1 MRHADNLT
9 VRPDDLIFDNVSL
22 NFGGKSV
29 LHGLSFRVPAG
40 GCVALMGASGSGKT
54 SVLKLAAQLLTPTAG
69 RVSGGGRISMQFQ
82 EPRLLPWRNAAEN
95 VNLVLSDTA
104 KTLPESLT
112 WLTSVDLRDAVGLYP
127 DELSGGMAQRVALCR
142 ALAAPADTV
151 LLDEPFRG
159 LDPDTRHRVMTVVRQ
174 ATCAAGRTLLL
185 VTPAEEDA
193 ILHAATNKSRME
205 RSNTNDYKQSVTAE
219 ANLRDMAELLAKQR
233 QEKEPLI
240 HCGVYLDIAATD
252 TEKLRTAR
260 DTVTRNTILLTSTAF
275 SLLQSEPSVRAH
287 HCPSEHLCVRP
298 GT

>member
-9 VRPDDLIFDNVSL
+9 ARPDDLIFDNVSL

-69 RVSGGGRISMQFQ
+69 CVSGGGRISMQFQ

-112 WLTSVDLRDAVGLYP
+112 WLTSVDLRDAAGLYP

-159 LDPDTRHRVMTVVRQ
+159 LDPDTRRRVMTVVRQ

-185 VTPAEEDA
+185 
-193 ILHAATNKSRME
+193 
-205 RSNTNDYKQSVTAE
+205 E
-219 ANLRDMAELLAKQR
+219 A
-233 QEKEPLI
+233 
-240 HCGVYLDIAATD
+240 VFFTD
-252 TEKLRTAR
+252 RIIRL
-260 DTVTRNTILLTSTAF
+260 
-275 SLLQSEPSVRAH
+275 P
-287 HCPSEHLCVRP
+287 
-298 GT
+298 

>member
-9 VRPDDLIFDNVSL
+9 ARPDDLIFDNVSL

-54 SVLKLAAQLLTPTAG
+54 SVLKLAAQLLTPTVG

-112 WLTSVDLRDAVGLYP
+112 WLTSVDLRDAAGLYP

-159 LDPDTRHRVMTVVRQ
+159 LDPDTRRRVMTVVP
-174 ATCAAGRTLLL
+174 AGNLRGGQN
-185 VTPAEEDA
+185 ASA
-193 ILHAATNKSRME
+193 GHARRGGSGIFYRPHHSLT
-205 RSNTNDYKQSVTAE
+205 VTA
-219 ANLRDMAELLAKQR
+219 ASR
-233 QEKEPLI
+233 
-240 HCGVYLDIAATD
+240 
-252 TEKLRTAR
+252 
-260 DTVTRNTILLTSTAF
+260 
-275 SLLQSEPSVRAH
+275 
-287 HCPSEHLCVRP
+287 
-298 GT
+298 

>member
-9 VRPDDLIFDNVSL
+9 ARPDDLIFDNVSL

-54 SVLKLAAQLLTPTAG
+54 SVLKLAAQLLTPTVG

-112 WLTSVDLRDAVGLYP
+112 WLTSVDLCDAAGLYP

-159 LDPDTRHRVMTVVRQ
+159 LDPDTRRRVMTVVRQ

-185 VTPAEEDA
+185 VT
-193 ILHAATNKSRME
+193 HA
-205 RSNTNDYKQSVTAE
+205 
-219 ANLRDMAELLAKQR
+219 
-233 QEKEPLI
+233 EKEA
-240 HCGVYLDIAATD
+240 VFFTD
-252 TEKLRTAR
+252 RIIRL
-260 DTVTRNTILLTSTAF
+260 
-275 SLLQSEPSVRAH
+275 P
-287 HCPSEHLCVRP
+287 
-298 GT
+298 

>member
-1 MRHADNLT
+1 MRHADDLT
-9 VRPDDLIFDNVSL
+9 ARPDDLIFDNVSL

-54 SVLKLAAQLLTPTAG
+54 SVLKLAAQLLTPTTG

-112 WLTSVDLRDAVGLYP
+112 WLTSVDLRDAAGLYP

-159 LDPDTRHRVMTVVRQ
+159 LDPDTRRRVMTVVRQ
-174 ATCAAGRTLLL
+174 ATRAAGRTLLL
-185 VTPAEEDA
+185 VTHAEE
-193 ILHAATNKSRME
+193 
-205 RSNTNDYKQSVTAE
+205 E
-219 ANLRDMAELLAKQR
+219 A
-233 QEKEPLI
+233 
-240 HCGVYLDIAATD
+240 VFFTD
-252 TEKLRTAR
+252 RIIRL
-260 DTVTRNTILLTSTAF
+260 
-275 SLLQSEPSVRAH
+275 P
-287 HCPSEHLCVRP
+287 
-298 GT
+298 

>member
-9 VRPDDLIFDNVSL
+9 ARPDDLIFDNVSL

-112 WLTSVDLRDAVGLYP
+112 WLTSVDLRDAAGLYP

-159 LDPDTRHRVMTVVRQ
+159 LDPDTRRRVMTVVRQ

-185 VTPAEEDA
+185 VTHAEEGA
-193 ILHAATNKSRME
+193 
-205 RSNTNDYKQSVTAE
+205 VFF
-219 ANLRDMAELLAKQR
+219 
-233 QEKEPLI
+233 
-240 HCGVYLDIAATD
+240 TD
-252 TEKLRTAR
+252 RIIRL
-260 DTVTRNTILLTSTAF
+260 
-275 SLLQSEPSVRAH
+275 P
-287 HCPSEHLCVRP
+287 
-298 GT
+298 

>member
-9 VRPDDLIFDNVSL
+9 ARPDDLIFDNVSL

-69 RVSGGGRISMQFQ
+69 RVSGDGRISMQFQ

-112 WLTSVDLRDAVGLYP
+112 WLTSVDLRDAAGLYP

-174 ATCAAGRTLLL
+174 ATCTAGRTLLL
-185 VTPAEEDA
+185 VTHAEE
-193 ILHAATNKSRME
+193 
-205 RSNTNDYKQSVTAE
+205 E
-219 ANLRDMAELLAKQR
+219 A
-233 QEKEPLI
+233 
-240 HCGVYLDIAATD
+240 VFFTD
-252 TEKLRTAR
+252 RIIRL
-260 DTVTRNTILLTSTAF
+260 
-275 SLLQSEPSVRAH
+275 P
-287 HCPSEHLCVRP
+287 
-298 GT
+298 

>member
-9 VRPDDLIFDNVSL
+9 ARPDDLIFDNVSL

-54 SVLKLAAQLLTPTAG
+54 SVLKLAAQLLTPTVG

-112 WLTSVDLRDAVGLYP
+112 WLTSVDLRDAAGLYP

-159 LDPDTRHRVMTVVRQ
+159 LDPDTRRRVMTVVRQ
-174 ATCAAGRTLLL
+174 ATCAACRTLLL
-185 VTPAEEDA
+185 VTHAEE
-193 ILHAATNKSRME
+193 
-205 RSNTNDYKQSVTAE
+205 E
-219 ANLRDMAELLAKQR
+219 AVFFTDRIIRLL
-233 QEKEPLI
+233 
-240 HCGVYLDIAATD
+240 
-252 TEKLRTAR
+252 
-260 DTVTRNTILLTSTAF
+260 
-275 SLLQSEPSVRAH
+275 
-287 HCPSEHLCVRP
+287 
-298 GT
+298 

>member
-9 VRPDDLIFDNVSL
+9 ARPDDLIFDNVSL

-112 WLTSVDLRDAVGLYP
+112 WLTSVDLRDAAGLYP

-142 ALAAPADTV
+142 ALAAP
-151 LLDEPFRG
+151 G
-159 LDPDTRHRVMTVVRQ
+159 GHGS
-174 ATCAAGRTLLL
+174 AGRTVPGTGSGHPPPCNDCRQAGNLRGGQN
-185 VTPAEEDA
+185 ASA
-193 ILHAATNKSRME
+193 GHARRGGSGIFYRPHHSLT
-205 RSNTNDYKQSVTAE
+205 VTA
-219 ANLRDMAELLAKQR
+219 ASR
-233 QEKEPLI
+233 
-240 HCGVYLDIAATD
+240 
-252 TEKLRTAR
+252 
-260 DTVTRNTILLTSTAF
+260 
-275 SLLQSEPSVRAH
+275 
-287 HCPSEHLCVRP
+287 
-298 GT
+298 

>member
-112 WLTSVDLRDAVGLYP
+112 WLTSVDLRDAAGLYP
-127 DELSGGMAQRVALCR
+127 GELSGGMAQRVALCR

-159 LDPDTRHRVMTVVRQ
+159 LDPDTRRRVMTVVR
-174 ATCAAGRTLLL
+174 
-185 VTPAEEDA
+185 
-193 ILHAATNKSRME
+193 
-205 RSNTNDYKQSVTAE
+205 
-219 ANLRDMAELLAKQR
+219 
-233 QEKEPLI
+233 
-240 HCGVYLDIAATD
+240 
-252 TEKLRTAR
+252 
-260 DTVTRNTILLTSTAF
+260 
-275 SLLQSEPSVRAH
+275 
-287 HCPSEHLCVRP
+287 
-298 GT
+298 

>member
-1 MRHADNLT
+1 M
-9 VRPDDLIFDNVSL
+9 RPDDLIFDNVSL

-112 WLTSVDLRDAVGLYP
+112 WLTSVDLRDAAGLYP

-185 VTPAEEDA
+185 VTHAEE
-193 ILHAATNKSRME
+193 
-205 RSNTNDYKQSVTAE
+205 
-219 ANLRDMAELLAKQR
+219 
-233 QEKEPLI
+233 
-240 HCGVYLDIAATD
+240 
-252 TEKLRTAR
+252 
-260 DTVTRNTILLTSTAF
+260 
-275 SLLQSEPSVRAH
+275 
-287 HCPSEHLCVRP
+287 
-298 GT
+298 

>member
-95 VNLVLSDTA
+95 VNLVQSDTA

-112 WLTSVDLRDAVGLYP
+112 WLTSVDLRDAAGLYP

-159 LDPDTRHRVMTVVRQ
+159 LDPDTRHHVMTVVRQ
-174 ATCAAGRTLLL
+174 ATCAAGGTLLL
-185 VTPAEEDA
+185 VTHAEE
-193 ILHAATNKSRME
+193 
-205 RSNTNDYKQSVTAE
+205 E
-219 ANLRDMAELLAKQR
+219 A
-233 QEKEPLI
+233 
-240 HCGVYLDIAATD
+240 VFFTD
-252 TEKLRTAR
+252 RIIRL
-260 DTVTRNTILLTSTAF
+260 
-275 SLLQSEPSVRAH
+275 P
-287 HCPSEHLCVRP
+287 
-298 GT
+298 